1 MVKSSIKT
9 ILFLCFLIT
18 FINSQTGIQYDHATG
33 HGESKQDNAP
43 QKKSFVVNFDTSKS
57 LPFYLKVTVTPKEG
71 EQTPVLCF
79 SNRDQNCQSNRQA
92 ISKRTDGKPGFLFVK
107 KDQISGSD
115 DKLYIQVSCV
125 AAGCSYTLSIDGDQS
140 AVIDINQAYAYLV
153 TSANREMIFEVNGTV
168 EEGAFLN
175 IGFEGSSSATLS
187 VDNVEASQYSFDS
200 GKIMNF
206 PVENKEGA
214 ARLAKF
220 TLKNAV
226 VGEYITLSV
235 SVVTDSVAEDNY
247 LYPNGP
253 TVMGS
258 LEKTEG
264 YFVEECFPVS
274 AFTSEKYKSINKYY
288 LTGTIHS
295 KYALFW
301 LADENGMYMEETE
314 QEIHDG
320 KLSYFIQTNGKMR
333 SVCFEFSY
341 EDAIKTENVAYSI
354 SITEPST
361 LVDVYDFYPPQTI
374 GEFYRRMLPKG
385 KIAVFQGA
393 KIESSAKRYSY
404 NLYNRKGA
412 AELYVTTCNN
422 YPECK
427 YDENSLPALDRVKNT
442 NRMSVWDTTIEKSG
456 AYDGLDARKRRNP
469 NSKNNC

>member
-107 KDQISGSD
+107 KDQISNTD

-125 AAGCSYTLSIDGDQS
+125 AAGCSYTLSLDGDQS

-220 TLKNAV
+220 TLKNA
-226 VGEYITLSV
+226 
-235 SVVTDSVAEDNY
+235 
-247 LYPNGP
+247 
-253 TVMGS
+253 
-258 LEKTEG
+258 
-264 YFVEECFPVS
+264 
-274 AFTSEKYKSINKYY
+274 INIC
-288 LTGTIHS
+288 LININIIS
-295 KYALFW
+295 
-301 LADENGMYMEETE
+301 N
-314 QEIHDG
+314 I
-320 KLSYFIQTNGKMR
+320 
-333 SVCFEFSY
+333 
-341 EDAIKTENVAYSI
+341 NV
-354 SITEPST
+354 
-361 LVDVYDFYPPQTI
+361 
-374 GEFYRRMLPKG
+374 R
-385 KIAVFQGA
+385 
-393 KIESSAKRYSY
+393 
-404 NLYNRKGA
+404 
-412 AELYVTTCNN
+412 C
-422 YPECK
+422 
-427 YDENSLPALDRVKNT
+427 
-442 NRMSVWDTTIEKSG
+442 
-456 AYDGLDARKRRNP
+456 
-469 NSKNNC
+469 